1 MDVDGL
7 SAFLAV
13 SRLKGFS
20 AAAQALGRTQPAIS
34 RRIALLEAELGA
46 PLFDRTAGGAVLSQA
61 GRALLPYAERA
72 MAAVEDARSAVRDLA
87 TETVGPV
94 SLAIVGTLADT
105 ELAPALRR
113 FAAEHPGVDLRLRTA
128 TSAEVSELVR
138 RGEATLG
145 LRYHADPSPDLAC
158 EVLWTEPLV
167 VVCAPEHPLAGGTVA
182 GLAELQDERWLA
194 FPIAPGREEIAASHV
209 FGVFH
214 TRGLG
219 QVDWTAVDS
228 LTAQRRLVEAGFGVA
243 LMPESFVAVGL
254 AEGTLQRIEV
264 ADLEAA
270 RPVASVVRHGGYLS
284 AAARRL
290 LELLASR
297 CRGLP
302 KPPPADT

>member
-20 AAAQALGRTQPAIS
+20 AAAAALGRTQPAIS

-72 MAAVEDARSAVRDLA
+72 MAAVEDACSAVRDLA
-87 TETVGPV
+87 ANTVGPV

-105 ELAPALRR
+105 DLAPALRR
-113 FAAEHPGVDLRLRTA
+113 FAAEHPRVDLRLRTA

-167 VVCAPEHPLAGGTVA
+167 VVCAPEHPLASRPVA
-182 GLAELQDERWLA
+182 ALAELLGERWLA
-194 FPIAPGREEIAASHV
+194 FPITPGREEIAASHV
-209 FGVFH
+209 FGVF
-214 TRGLG
+214 RALGLG

-243 LMPESFVAVGL
+243 LMPESFVAAGV

-270 RPVASVVRHGGYLS
+270 RPVASVVRRGGYLS

-302 KPPPADT
+302 QPPPADT

>member
-7 SAFLAV
+7 ATFLAV

-20 AAAQALGRTQPAIS
+20 AAAEALGRTQPAIS

-72 MAAVEDARSAVRDLA
+72 MAAVEDARSAVQDLA
-87 TETVGPV
+87 TDTVGRV

-105 ELAPALRR
+105 DLAPALRR

-128 TSAEVSELVR
+128 TSAEVSDLVR

-145 LRYHADPSPDLAC
+145 LRYHADPSSDLAC
-158 EVLWTEPLV
+158 QVLWTEPLV
-167 VVCAPEHPLAGGTVA
+167 VVCAPEHPRAGRRVA
-182 GLAELQDERWLA
+182 ALAELQGERWLA
-194 FPIAPGREEIAASHV
+194 FPITPGREEIAASHV
-209 FGVFH
+209 FGVFQS
-214 TRGLG
+214 RGLG

-228 LTAQRRLVEAGFGVA
+228 LTAQKRLVEAGFGMA
-243 LMPESFVAVGL
+243 LMPESFVAASV
-254 AEGTLQRIEV
+254 AEGTLRRIEV
-264 ADLEAA
+264 ANLEAA
-270 RPVASVVRHGGYLS
+270 RPVASVVRRGGYLS

-290 LELLASR
+290 LELIASR
-297 CRGLP
+297 
-302 KPPPADT
+302 

>member
-7 SAFLAV
+7 ATFLAV

-20 AAAQALGRTQPAIS
+20 AAAEALGRTQPAIS

-61 GRALLPYAERA
+61 GRALVPYAERA

-87 TETVGPV
+87 GSAVGPV

-105 ELAPALRR
+105 DLAPALRR
-113 FAAEHPGVDLRLRTA
+113 FAAGHPRVDLRLRTA
-128 TSAEVSELVR
+128 TSAEVSDLVR

-158 EVLWTEPLV
+158 EVLWAEPLV
-167 VVCAPEHPLAGGTVA
+167 VVCAPEHPRAGRTVA
-182 GLAELQDERWLA
+182 RLAELQGERWLA
-194 FPIAPGREEIAASHV
+194 FPITPGREEIAASHV
-209 FGVFH
+209 LGVFQA
-214 TRGLG
+214 RSLG

-228 LTAQRRLVEAGFGVA
+228 LTAQKRLVEAGFGVA
-243 LMPESFVAVGL
+243 LMPESFVAAAL
-254 AEGTLQRIEV
+254 EEGTLGRIEV

-270 RPVASVVRHGGYLS
+270 RPVASVVRRGGYLS
-284 AAARRL
+284 AAARGL
-290 LELLASR
+290 LELLATR
-297 CRGLP
+297 PRGLP
-302 KPPPADT
+302 APAIADT